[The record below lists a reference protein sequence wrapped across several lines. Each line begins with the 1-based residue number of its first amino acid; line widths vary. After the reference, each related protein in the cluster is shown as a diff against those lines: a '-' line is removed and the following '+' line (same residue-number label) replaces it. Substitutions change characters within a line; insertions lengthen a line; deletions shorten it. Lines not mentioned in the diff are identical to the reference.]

1 MSDKILAGG
10 VGFGLDL
17 DAKNLEAE
25 INSVAKHVNTELV
38 RDLEKSADEIK
49 KDMES
54 AAEEARKKFEKSVE
68 GIKQSAKAAADNSS
82 KSFEEAAA
90 KMRQSTEAATADI
103 GRKFE
108 ESAEKIRQS
117 TKTVSDGIE
126 KEVEEAAE
134 HIKQSV
140 EQSTESVTEEVSES
154 AREIDSILNDSEKS
168 QKAKAAKIAQIYKKE
183 GLSMSDA
190 MKKAWEHIE
199 RGSSDTKGRLVLD
212 FAKIKKAGKAAAAG
226 IVSDFKS
233 GFKRIISGAGDS
245 SKKLT
250 GQFGKASDSVS
261 GHAKRIGTAIV
272 AALSIT
278 AIAAFGNSCLE
289 LGSDLA
295 EVQNVVDVT
304 FPNMTKQ
311 VDKFAKNAA
320 LSFGLSETMAKQFT
334 GTFGAMSKSFG
345 FSEKE
350 AYKMST
356 TLTGLAGDVASFY
369 NMSQDEAYTKLKSVF
384 TGETETLKDL
394 GVVMTQTAL
403 DSYALAN
410 GFGKVT
416 AKMTEAEKVSLRYQ
430 FVQDKLAAA
439 SGDFIRTSSS
449 WANQVRILSLQIDSL
464 KAKIGQG
471 LINLFTPIIQSLNLL
486 LLKLQAVVEAF
497 SDFTSLL
504 TGDAGG
510 ASVSDAAEDTQK
522 LTQATNDAA
531 KAAEKA
537 KKKYSGLLGI
547 DNINS
552 LSKNTD
558 SSSSTDT
565 SSASTGSAT
574 PQEGGENSVSKA
586 VEKWAKTF
594 KDAIRKADF
603 TEIGDILGTKL
614 GNVLDNIPWDEIKT
628 KAQKVGQSIGTLING
643 FVEVPGLGKKIG
655 NAIANGIDTAVLG
668 LTSFVD
674 SVHWDNVGSFIA
686 DGVNGIF
693 DSDLLPDA
701 AKLLGESLNAAFQT
715 LDGFSETLEWKAMG
729 DKIVESINK
738 FLDTFEAEKNG
749 LSVGKF
755 VSGIATTIYTVVSDK
770 ETWAKMGEKVG
781 QGIKG
786 FFKSM
791 NEVDEETGLTGFQKI
806 GQSIN
811 NTLKGLKTAI
821 AEGLEEIDFGEVFKG
836 AFDLVTSMDEVGKI
850 ILELIAAKM
859 ALKATASIFTTA
871 AGSIGTAISTSIAAH
886 GGFVGIAKT
895 ILTTLGTKLAAAG
908 AALSSFASTVATAI
922 GGAIEAAGGLAVIA
936 TSIAAFAAAVVAA
949 IGAAFAGFKIG
960 QIIGDAITGGEAGTD
975 WKFSDYAPE
984 EWLQGF
990 KEYGS
995 DILDMLVTGLNE
1007 AKEKIGGIPNWFK
1020 TNVVDPAVNTFSGIK
1035 KKFKNFGDK
1044 IINGIIGGVKGAIET
1059 IGGIPS
1065 WFKEH
1070 VLTPAVNAFSNIK
1083 NKFLTVG
1090 GNIISG
1096 IKSGALN
1103 IIDTIGTWISNKV
1116 ITPIVN
1122 GFSGIKE
1129 KFLTIGSN
1137 IVSGIKTGIKNIG
1150 TTITTPFKNAITA
1163 IVEMFNKMIDKVN
1176 AALKFDWGDLKIAG
1190 KTVIEKGSVTLAKI
1204 PKIKVPAFA
1213 EGSYLKANTPQLAVV
1228 GDNRHQG
1235 EFVAPEDKLK
1245 KMAAEAAS
1253 MAVNGGGGYE
1263 MTVVIALLNEI
1274 ISLLKNIG
1282 FVFEI
1287 NGRRFAQAT
1296 IEDFENEANRKGG
1309 MKVKVVPV

>member
-1 MSDKILAGG
+1 MSDKNLAGG
-10 VGFGLDL
+10 IGFSLDL
-17 DAKNLEAE
+17 DAKNLEVE

-38 RDLEKSADEIK
+38 RKLEKSAEEIK
-49 KDMES
+49 QDMES
-54 AAEEARKKFEKSVE
+54 AAEGTRKEFEKNVE
-68 GIKQSAKAAADNSS
+68 EIKQAAKTAADGSG

-90 KMRQSTEAATADI
+90 KMKQSTEAATADI
-103 GRKFE
+103 GKKFE
-108 ESAEKIRQS
+108 ETAEK
-117 TKTVSDGIE
+117 
-126 KEVEEAAE
+126 
-134 HIKQSV
+134 IKQSV
-140 EQSTESVTEEVSES
+140 KQSTESVTEDVSES
-154 AREIDSILNDSEKS
+154 EKEIENILNDAEKS

-190 MKKAWEHIE
+190 MKKAWDHIE
-199 RGSSDTKGRLVLD
+199 CDSSDTKGKLIFD
-212 FAKIKKAGKAAAAG
+212 FEKIKKAGKATAAG
-226 IVSDFKS
+226 VALSFKN
-233 GFKRIISGAGDS
+233 GFKRIVSGAGDS

-250 GQFGKASDSVS
+250 GHFGKASDSVTS
-261 GHAKRIGTAIV
+261 HAKRIGAALV

-278 AIAAFGNSCLE
+278 AVAAFGSSCLE

-304 FPNMTKQ
+304 FPSMTEK

-369 NMSQDEAYTKLKSVF
+369 NISQDEAYTKLKSVF

-486 LLKLQAVVEAF
+486 LLKLQEVVAAF
-497 SDFTSLL
+497 SDFTSILL
-504 TGDAGG
+504 GDAGG
-510 ASVSDAAEDTQK
+510 ASVADAAKDTQQ

-558 SSSSTDT
+558 SDSSTDT
-565 SSASTGSAT
+565 SSASVSPT
-574 PQEGGENSVSKA
+574 PQEGGENNVSKA
-586 VEKWAKTF
+586 VEKWAKTI
-594 KDAIRKADF
+594 KNAIKTADF
-603 TEIGDILGTKL
+603 TEIGSILGTKL
-614 GNVLDNIPWDEIKT
+614 GNVLDNIPWDGIQT

-643 FVEVPGLGKKIG
+643 FVEVPDLGTKIG
-655 NAIANGIDTAVLG
+655 SAIANGIDTAVLG

-693 DSDLLPDA
+693 DSDLFPDA
-701 AKLLGESLNAAFQT
+701 AKLLGASLNAAFQT
-715 LDGFSETLEWKAMG
+715 LDGFSEKLEWEAMG

-738 FLDTFEAEKNG
+738 FLDTFEAEENG

-770 ETWAKMGEKVG
+770 DTWAKMGKKVG
-781 QGIKG
+781 QGING
-786 FFKSM
+786 FFTSM

-836 AFDLVTSMDEVGKI
+836 AFDLVTSMDEVGKL
-850 ILELIAAKM
+850 ILEIIAAKM

-871 AGSIGTAISTSIAAH
+871 AGNIGTAISTSIASH
-886 GGFVGIAKT
+886 GGLAGIAKT
-895 ILTTLGTKLAAAG
+895 LLTTLGTKLAAAG

-936 TSIAAFAAAVVAA
+936 TSIAAFVGAVVAA
-949 IGAAFAGFKIG
+949 IGAAFAGYKIG
-960 QIIGDAITGGEAGTD
+960 KIIGDALTGGESGTD

-995 DILDMLVTGLNE
+995 DILDMLITGLNE
-1007 AKEKIGGIPNWFK
+1007 ARDKIGGIPNWFK
-1020 TNVVDPAVNTFSGIK
+1020 TNVVEPAISAFSGIK

-1044 IINGIIGGVKGAIET
+1044 IVKGIISGVKGTIEA

-1070 VLTPAVNAFSNIK
+1070 VITPALNAFSNIK
-1083 NKFLTVG
+1083 DKFLTVG

-1096 IKSGALN
+1096 IKKGVTNVIS
-1103 IIDTIGTWISNKV
+1103 TIGEWIGNKV

-1122 GFSGIKE
+1122 GFSGIKD

-1137 IVSGIKTGIKNIG
+1137 IVSGIKSGIKNIG

-1163 IVEMFNKMIDKVN
+1163 IVDMFNKMIDKVN
-1176 AALKFDWGDLKIAG
+1176 SALKFDWGDIKIAG

-1245 KMAAEAAS
+1245 KMAVEAAS
-1253 MAVNGGGGYE
+1253 MAMNGGGGYE